1 MPRSPATRRDFLKVS
16 AGAVAAGGL
25 LPAWL
30 GDLTYGAQN
39 AARQAEKLTV
49 GAIGMGGRGTR
60 IAENAAELGNIVA
73 VCDVD
78 RAHGEKASAL
88 FESKHGAKTEIF
100 DDYLKLLERK
110 DIDVV
115 TIGTPDHWHTKIC
128 IDAMRAGKDVYCEKP
143 LTLTVKEGQQ
153 LIHVAKET
161 GKILQVGTQQ
171 RSEMGPD
178 GNWYF
183 LRAVATVRSGRLGKL
198 KKVTV
203 SLPLTTLVGGPFPT
217 KPVPEHLNWDYWLG
231 QAPQVDYCP
240 ERCHF
245 NFRWWYEYSGGIATD
260 WGAHHLDITQW
271 ALDTERSGPQT
282 IDSTATKM
290 PNIEGG
296 YNTPKE
302 LRSKLTYPG
311 DVLVEVTTG
320 DEGILFEGDQGRVYV
335 NRGRIT
341 GAPIEEQDQDKALQD
356 SIHGLMSTLYRGKK
370 PGSHMR
376 NFFECVASREQPVA
390 DVESQH
396 RSVSVCH
403 LVNIS
408 ARLGRKLTWNPEQE
422 QFVGDDAA
430 NDMLTRQQRSPYEI
444 VV

>member
-1 MPRSPATRRDFLKVS
+1 MTRSHTTRRDFLRTS
-16 AGAVAAGGL
+16 AGAAVAGGL

-30 GDLTYGAQN
+30 GDLAYGAQN
-39 AARQAEKLTV
+39 DAKQVPKLTV
-49 GAIGMGGRGTR
+49 GAIGLGGRGTR
-60 IAENAAELGNIVA
+60 VAENAAELGNIVA

-78 RAHGEKASAL
+78 KSHGEKASAL
-88 FESKHGAKTEIF
+88 FERKYGAKTEIF
-100 DDYLKLLERK
+100 DDYLKLLDRK
-110 DIDVV
+110 DIAAV

-143 LTLTVKEGQQ
+143 LTLTIKEGQQ
-153 LIHVAKET
+153 LIQVAKET

-203 SLPLTTLVGGPFPT
+203 SLPLSTQVGGPFET
-217 KPVPEHLNWDYWLG
+217 KPVPESLNWDYWLG
-231 QAPQVDYCP
+231 QAPKVEYCP

-245 NFRWWYEYSGGIATD
+245 TFRWWYEYSGGIGTD

-271 ALDTERSGPQT
+271 ALDMGNSGPQT
-282 IDSTATKM
+282 IDSTATVM
-290 PNIEGG
+290 PNIAGG

-302 LRSKLTYPG
+302 LRSSLIYPG

-320 DEGILFEGDQGRVYV
+320 DEGILFEGDQGRMYV

-341 GAPIEEQDQDKALQD
+341 GAPIEEQDKDRSLQD
-356 SIHGLMSTLYRGKK
+356 SIHKLMSELYHGKK
-370 PGSHMR
+370 PGNHMR
-376 NFFECVASREQPVA
+376 NFFECVASREQPVS
-390 DVESQH
+390 DVVSQH

-408 ARLGRKLTWNPEQE
+408 ARLRRKLTWDAKAE

>member
-1 MPRSPATRRDFLKVS
+1 MPRSQTTRRDFLKTS

-30 GDLTYGAQN
+30 GDLTYGAQDD
-39 AARQAEKLTV
+39 AKQLPKLTV
-49 GAIGMGGRGTR
+49 GAIGLGGRGTG
-60 IAENAAELGNIVA
+60 IADNAARLGNIVA

-78 RAHGEKASAL
+78 KAHGKKASEQ
-88 FESKHGAKTEIF
+88 FEKKYGAKTEIF
-100 DDYLKLLERK
+100 DDYLKLLDRK
-110 DIDVV
+110 DINVV

-143 LTLTVKEGQQ
+143 LTLTIKEGQQ
-153 LIHVAKET
+153 LIQVAKET

-198 KKVTV
+198 QKVTV
-203 SLPLTTLVGGPFPT
+203 TLPLSTQVGGPFPM
-217 KPVPEHLNWDYWLG
+217 KPVPEQLNWDYWLG
-231 QAPQVDYCP
+231 QAPKVDYCP

-245 NFRWWYEYSGGIATD
+245 TFRWWYQYSGGIATD

-271 ALDTERSGPQT
+271 ALDMGTSGPQT
-282 IDSTATKM
+282 IDSTATVM
-290 PNIEGG
+290 PKIEGG

-302 LRSKLTYPG
+302 LRSKLTYSG

-320 DEGILFEGDQGRVYV
+320 DEGILFEGDQGRIYV

-341 GAPIEEQDQDKALQD
+341 GAPIEEQDNDKSLQD

-376 NFFECVASREQPVA
+376 NFFECVASREQPVS

-408 ARLGRKLTWNPEQE
+408 ARLGRKLTWDPKQE